1 MKTNL
6 AVLFFLILLSPC
18 VSAQIKIPVKDKL
31 DKLKKGAD
39 VKTEVKVPDEGK
51 VSEINSTTNN
61 SKVSNTNASANPTT
75 VMNNKK
81 NLSPFQ
87 NENAQSGFK
96 DEKGEVVIA
105 AQYDRVYPFKEGL
118 ARVRKGG
125 LWGYIDEDGKTVI
138 EIQFDEAKDFS
149 EGFAQVRK
157 STKEYIINYN
167 GQDFMETVQTFQFS
181 GIRGIMSVMV
191 NNKWGLIEEATG
203 KQLTPFKYEKI
214 AYFAEGRDLCWVV
227 LNNLIGFVDKTGKEV
242 VPPKYNATN
251 NFYDGYCAVNLGAKA
266 TLNQSPSGG
275 KWGYIDATG
284 KEVVPLKYD
293 EVTTWF
299 NQGLAP
305 VKLNGNWGAV
315 DNTGKV
321 VVPIQ
326 YDAVGEFPSRGEAIA
341 SVMLDGKYGFVNN
354 MGKEIF
360 PCKSEKKTIWNDYR
374 GSVVVNGRA
383 YWVNA
388 NGEEIK

>member
-1 MKTNL
+1 MKPKI
-6 AVLFFLILLSPC
+6 AVLLMFILMAGT
-18 VSAQIKIPVKDKL
+18 VSAQIKLPGKEKL
-31 DKLKKGAD
+31 NTLKKTAD
-39 VKTEVKVPDEGK
+39 QKTELKVPDGNN
-51 VSEINSTTNN
+51 VSSATNLSEN
-61 SKVSNTNASANPTT
+61 NESANPTPI
-75 VMNNKK
+75 MKNKK
-81 NLSPFQ
+81 NLTVFQ
-87 NENAQSGFK
+87 SENAQSGFK

-105 AQYDRVYPFKEGL
+105 AQYDRAYPFKEGL

-125 LWGYIDEDGKTVI
+125 LWGYIDEDGKVVI
-138 EIQFDEAKDFS
+138 EIKFDEAKDFS
-149 EGFAQVRK
+149 DGFAPVRLGA
-157 STKEYIINYN
+157 KEYIINYS

-181 GIRGIMSVMV
+181 GIKGIMAVMV

-214 AYFAEGRDLCWVV
+214 AYFAEGRELCWVV
-227 LNNLIGFVDKTGKEV
+227 QNNLVGFVDKTGKEV
-242 VPPKYNATN
+242 IPPKYNATN
-251 NFYDGYCAVNLGAKA
+251 HFYDGICAVNLGARA

-275 KWGYIDATG
+275 KWGYIDITG
-284 KEVVPLKYD
+284 KEVTPIKYD

-315 DNTGKV
+315 DKTGKV

-341 SVMLDGKYGFVNN
+341 SVMLDGKYGFVNSA
-354 MGKEIF
+354 GKEIF
-360 PCKSEKKTIWNDYR
+360 PCKSEKKTIWSDYR

-383 YWVNA
+383 YWVDA

>member
-1 MKTNL
+1 MKKIITLLFCALISTL
-6 AVLFFLILLSPC
+6 AL
-18 VSAQIKIPVKDKL
+18 AQLPGKDKL
-31 DKLKKGAD
+31 QGLKKIGER
-39 VKTEVKVPDEGK
+39 KPEVKVPDT
-51 VSEINSTTNN
+51 STGGGNAPAANADLSRNN
-61 SKVSNTNASANPTT
+61 TAANPTKI
-75 VMNNKK
+75 MENKK
-81 NLSPFQ
+81 KLTLFQ

-96 DEKGEVVIA
+96 DENGQIVIA
-105 AQYDRVYPFKEGL
+105 AQYDRAYAFKEGL

-138 EIQFDEAKDFS
+138 EFKFNEAKDFAD
-149 EGFAQVRK
+149 GFAPVRLG
-157 STKEYIINYN
+157 SKEYIINYS

-181 GIRGIMSVMV
+181 GIQGIMSVMV

-214 AYFAEGRDLCWVV
+214 AYFAEGRELCWVV
-227 LNNLIGFVDKTGKEV
+227 QNNLVGFIDKTGKEV

-251 NFYDGYCAVNLGAKA
+251 HFYDGLCAVNLGARA

-275 KWGYIDATG
+275 KWGYIDLTG
-284 KEVVPLKYD
+284 KEVVPVKYD

-315 DNTGKV
+315 DKTGKV

-326 YDAVGEFPSRGEAIA
+326 YDAVGEFPSRGEAVA
-341 SVMLDGKYGFVNN
+341 SVMLDGKYGFVNS

-360 PCKSEKKTIWNDYR
+360 PCKSEKKTIWSDYR

-383 YWVNA
+383 YWIDA